1 MMKQLKDKIMIE
13 LNKQM
18 EFDPKTHEVKLKT
31 SLFQNLSDK
40 VGLVTDKLL
49 YYTQKLK
56 SAGIQVRHI

>member
-1 MMKQLKDKIMIE
+1 MIE

-18 EFDPKTHEVKLKT
+18 EFDPETHEIKLKT
-31 SLFQNLSDK
+31 ALFQKLSDK

-56 SAGIQVRHI
+56 NAGIQVRYIQSKIIG